1 MSSPPHHR
9 LIARAGG
16 VLALCLLALAAAA
29 CRPAASGATA
39 IKLVIDADG
48 IYQVPAGAL
57 QAAGFDLG
65 IARPEDLQLTSG
77 GEPVGFTLVGQ
88 GRNRAVRF
96 YGQALGPQAYT
107 AQNVYWLS
115 RAAAGAAAVTLAARP
130 APPAGIAVSAVLT
143 ATARAEEQRL
153 YYGQAGPGEDRWVWQ
168 ALSAPA
174 EATLALAV
182 PDPSGG
188 AGVLRV
194 QVIGNSTAPTTPNH
208 HLVLSVNG
216 ARVAEDSWG
225 GMGPHVI
232 TATIPA
238 GTLRPGEN
246 RVLLA
251 APGDTGAPAD
261 SVLLDWVT
269 LSYPRELALTG
280 GELTFDGAAAGYSFR
295 ADQALAALW
304 DITDA
309 TRPVALTDY
318 TAADGVVHLA
328 GDGTARRFIAVTQAG
343 LRTPAAI
350 TAADPASDLHA
361 WPGGADM
368 IVVTVPQFRE
378 ALKPL
383 VAAREAQ
390 GLRVAVVDVTQVYDS
405 FNAGRAGPEAI
416 RALVQHAI
424 AQWTPPAPRLLLLA
438 GDASYDPRG
447 YLKGSESDLV
457 PTQLVTTRFS
467 GWTASDVWY
476 ALSGAGDS
484 LEGRPLLAV
493 GRFPAQT
500 ADQLATMVAKTLAYE
515 QGDRSAEWR
524 RRAFLAADDDDP
536 DFGAEAAAFADGLTG
551 YITRTITLEGDGSQ
565 AQIDLRQ
572 AFEAGTGFIGYFGHG
587 SVTLWAQEKI
597 LSVEDVAKLS
607 NREQLPIIFTVTCLT
622 GLFEHPNTSSLGE
635 ALLRAKNGGA
645 VAGLVPSSAALLPDQ
660 SVLAQALA
668 ASLAAQPTLGEAVL
682 QAQASLADSTG
693 GLREILLTFNLLGDP
708 ALTLR

>member
-1 MSSPPHHR
+1 MISHPPHR
-9 LIARAGG
+9 LSARAGRMVALFLL
-16 VLALCLLALAAAA
+16 VLAVAA
-29 CRPAASGATA
+29 CQPAAGGTTA
-39 IKLVIDADG
+39 VKLVIDADG
-48 IYQVPAGAL
+48 VYQVPAGAL
-57 QAAGFDLG
+57 QAAGFDLAT
-65 IARPEDLQLTSG
+65 ARPEALQLSSG

-88 GRNRAVRF
+88 GKNRAVRF
-96 YGQALGPQAYT
+96 YGQALGPQAHT

-115 RAAAGAAAVTLAARP
+115 REAAPETSVILAARP
-130 APPAGIAVSAVLT
+130 AAPAGGAVSGVMT
-143 ATARAEEQRL
+143 ATVRAEEQRL

-174 EATLALAV
+174 EATLTLAV
-182 PDPSGG
+182 PEPTGG
-188 AGVLRV
+188 GVLRV
-194 QVIGNSTAPTTPNH
+194 QVIGNSTAQTTPNH
-208 HLVLSVNG
+208 HLVLSLNG
-216 ARVAEDSWG
+216 APIAEDAWG
-225 GMGPHVI
+225 GMGSHVI
-232 TATIPA
+232 TATAPA
-238 GTLRPGEN
+238 GALRPGEN

-261 SVLLDWVT
+261 SVLLDWVE
-269 LSYPRELALTG
+269 LSYPQELALTG
-280 GELTFDGAAAGYSFR
+280 GELTFGGAAAGYSFR
-295 ADQALAALW
+295 TNQALAALW

-309 TRPVALTDY
+309 AQPIALTDY
-318 TAADGVVHLA
+318 TAADGVVSLA

-350 TAADPASDLHA
+350 VAVDPADSLRA

-378 ALKPL
+378 ALKPW

-405 FNAGRAGPEAI
+405 FTAGRAGPEAI
-416 RALVQHAI
+416 RALVQHAT
-424 AQWTPPAPRLLLLA
+424 AEWTPPAPRFLLLA

-447 YLKGSESDLV
+447 YLKGSEIDLV
-457 PTQLVTTRFS
+457 PTRLVATHFS

-476 ALSGAGDS
+476 ALPGADDS
-484 LEGRPLLAV
+484 VAGGPLLAV
-493 GRFPAQT
+493 GRFPAQS
-500 ADQLATMVAKTLAYE
+500 ADQLATMVAKTLEYE

-524 RRAFLAADDDDP
+524 RRAFLAADDDEP
-536 DFGAEAAAFADGLTG
+536 GFAAEAAAFAAGLTG
-551 YITRTITLEGDGSQ
+551 YSTRTITLTDDGSQ
-565 AQIDLRQ
+565 ARADLRE
-572 AFEAGTGFIGYFGHG
+572 AFETGTGFIGYFGHG

-597 LSVEDVAKLS
+597 LSVDDVAKLS

-635 ALLRAKNGGA
+635 ALLRAKGGGA

-682 QAQASLADSTG
+682 EAQTSLADSTG

-708 ALTLR
+708 ALSLR

>member
-1 MSSPPHHR
+1 MINPTYHR

-16 VLALCLLALAAAA
+16 VLALFLLALAAAA

-39 IKLVIDADG
+39 VKLVIDADG
-48 IYQVPAGAL
+48 VYQVSAGAL
-57 QAAGFDLG
+57 QAAGFDLVT
-65 IARPEDLQLTSG
+65 ARPEALQLSSG
-77 GEPVGFTLVGQ
+77 GEPVGFTLVGE
-88 GRNRAVRF
+88 GKNRAVRF

-107 AQNVYWLS
+107 AQNIYWLS
-115 RAAAGAAAVTLAARP
+115 REATPAAAVVLAARP
-130 APPAGIAVSAVLT
+130 AAPAGSAVSAVMT
-143 ATARAEEQRL
+143 ATVRAEEQRL
-153 YYGQAGPGEDRWVWQ
+153 YYGQAGAGEDRWVWQ

-174 EATLALAV
+174 ETTIPLAV
-182 PDPSGG
+182 PDPAGG
-188 AGVLRV
+188 SGVLRV
-194 QVIGNSTAPTTPNH
+194 QVIGNSTAQTTPNH
-208 HLVLSVNG
+208 HLVLSLNG
-216 ARVAEDSWG
+216 AQIAEDAWG
-225 GMGPHVI
+225 GMGTHVI
-232 TATIPA
+232 TATTPA
-238 GTLRPGEN
+238 GLRPGEN

-261 SVLLDWVT
+261 SVLLDWVE

-280 GELTFDGAAAGYSFR
+280 SELTFSGAAAGYSFR
-295 ADQALAALW
+295 TNQALAALW

-309 TRPVALTDY
+309 ARPIALTDY
-318 TAADGVVHLA
+318 TAADGVVRLA

-350 TAADPASDLHA
+350 TAVDPASDLRA

-390 GLRVAVVDVTQVYDS
+390 GIRVAVVDVTQVYDS
-405 FNAGRAGPEAI
+405 FSAGRAGPEAI
-416 RALVQHAI
+416 RALVQHAT
-424 AQWTPPAPRLLLLA
+424 AHWTPPAPRFLLLA

-447 YLKGSESDLV
+447 YLKGSEIDLV
-457 PTQLVTTRFS
+457 PTQLVMTHFS

-476 ALSGAGDS
+476 ALPGAGDS
-484 LEGRPLLAV
+484 VAGGPLLAV

-500 ADQLATMVAKTLAYE
+500 ADQLATMVAKTLQYE
-515 QGDRSAEWR
+515 RGDRSAKWR
-524 RRAFLAADDDDP
+524 QRAFLAADDDEP
-536 DFGAEAAAFADGLTG
+536 GFAAEATAFAAGLTG
-551 YITRTITLEGDGSQ
+551 YSTRTITLADDGSQ
-565 AQIDLRQ
+565 TRTDLRE
-572 AFEAGTGFIGYFGHG
+572 AFETGTGFIGYFGHG

-597 LSVEDVAKLS
+597 LSVEDVAGLS
-607 NREQLPIIFTVTCLT
+607 NREQWPIIFAVTCLT

-660 SVLAQALA
+660 SLLAQALA